1 MVFFYEDAFLFFVS
15 SFCLFVCLFLFF
27 FENARIFFRIFF
39 MKKRIVVSFLWLFCI
54 IIFYEKILL
63 GINPTKEHD
72 KTYPAMHYQC
82 INQAERALSVSA
94 RVGSIVVV
102 CKTDEKILRAG

>member
-1 MVFFYEDAFLFFVS
+1 MERIE
-15 SFCLFVCLFLFF
+15 FF
-27 FENARIFFRIFF
+27 FLLLFSISR
-39 MKKRIVVSFLWLFCI
+39 FLWRYF
-54 IIFYEKILL
+54 FLL

>member
-1 MVFFYEDAFLFFVS
+1 MCVFAF
-15 SFCLFVCLFLFF
+15 
-27 FENARIFFRIFF
+27 
-39 MKKRIVVSFLWLFCI
+39 
-54 IIFYEKILL
+54 FYEKILL

-72 KTYPAMHYQC
+72 KTYPAMHCQC

>member
-1 MVFFYEDAFLFFVS
+1 MVLFYEGAFLF
-15 SFCLFVCLFLFF
+15 LFLLSVCFSFF

-39 MKKRIVVSFLWLFCI
+39 LKKRIVFFFLLLFFI

>member
-1 MVFFYEDAFLFFVS
+1 MCVFVF
-15 SFCLFVCLFLFF
+15 
-27 FENARIFFRIFF
+27 
-39 MKKRIVVSFLWLFCI
+39 
-54 IIFYEKILL
+54 FYEKILL

-72 KTYPAMHYQC
+72 KTYPTMQYQG

-94 RVGSIVVV
+94 RVGSIVVF

>member
-1 MVFFYEDAFLFFVS
+1 MVLFYKGAFLFLS
-15 SFCLFVCLFLFF
+15 LLSVCLFLFF
-27 FENARIFFRIFF
+27 LKTLGYFSESFF
-39 MKKRIVVSFLWLFCI
+39 MKKRIVFSFLLLFFI

>member
-1 MVFFYEDAFLFFVS
+1 MKMRFYFLFLLSV
-15 SFCLFVCLFLFF
+15 CLFVCFFFF

-39 MKKRIVVSFLWLFCI
+39 MKKQIVFSFLLLFFI

>member
-1 MVFFYEDAFLFFVS
+1 MFVS
-15 SFCLFVCLFLFF
+15 FF

-39 MKKRIVVSFLWLFCI
+39 MKKRIVFFFLLLFFI

-72 KTYPAMHYQC
+72 KTYPAMHYQG
-82 INQAERALSVSA
+82 INQAERALSVLA

>member
-1 MVFFYEDAFLFFVS
+1 MSVFVF
-15 SFCLFVCLFLFF
+15 
-27 FENARIFFRIFF
+27 
-39 MKKRIVVSFLWLFCI
+39 
-54 IIFYEKILL
+54 FYEKILL

-72 KTYPAMHYQC
+72 KMYPAMHYQG